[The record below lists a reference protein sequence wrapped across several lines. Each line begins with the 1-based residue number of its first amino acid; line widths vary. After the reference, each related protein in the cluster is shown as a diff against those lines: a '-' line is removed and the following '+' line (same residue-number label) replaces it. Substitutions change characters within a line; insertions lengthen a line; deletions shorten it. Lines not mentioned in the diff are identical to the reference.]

1 MLSSTFLFNGG
12 KRGKRR
18 KGTEND
24 YLTRAS
30 LTIAKNGEECS
41 SFLPFLPILQLT
53 IAKLAGTKRNKREL
67 DNHRVLSEK
76 RGRGVRL
83 VNLGSKLS
91 CSSRA
96 KFRCWRFDLPRG
108 QGSGIIGST
117 NLHAHLCGSW
127 RARISGNGEIYN
139 AARQIRLR
147 YVLLTVLPRNLHI
160 HICKWRGASVEPIDQ
175 PCISR
180 QNGKYTSA
188 YVVNRWSFSIFLEPL
203 ALIKSIV

>member
-41 SFLPFLPILQLT
+41 SFLPILQLT

-91 CSSRA
+91 CSPRA

-188 YVVNRWSFSIFLEPL
+188 YVVQSMKFLDIP
-203 ALIKSIV
+203 

>member
-12 KRGKRR
+12 KRRKRR

-76 RGRGVRL
+76 RGRGYDSL
-83 VNLGSKLS
+83 ILEA
-91 CSSRA
+91 SSRVPRAQSFAAGGLICRAA
-96 KFRCWRFDLPRG
+96 KDR
-108 QGSGIIGST
+108 
-117 NLHAHLCGSW
+117 
-127 RARISGNGEIYN
+127 E
-139 AARQIRLR
+139 
-147 YVLLTVLPRNLHI
+147 
-160 HICKWRGASVEPIDQ
+160 
-175 PCISR
+175 
-180 QNGKYTSA
+180 
-188 YVVNRWSFSIFLEPL
+188 
-203 ALIKSIV
+203 

>member
-160 HICKWRGASVEPIDQ
+160 HICKWRGASLL
-175 PCISR
+175 ISLVSR
-180 QNGKYTSA
+180 GKTVNIPPLMSS
-188 YVVNRWSFSIFLEPL
+188 NRWSFSIFLEPL

>member
-41 SFLPFLPILQLT
+41 SFLPVLPILQLT

-188 YVVNRWSFSIFLEPL
+188 YVVQSMKFLDIP
-203 ALIKSIV
+203 

>member
-96 KFRCWRFDLPRG
+96 KFRCRRFDLPRG

-188 YVVNRWSFSIFLEPL
+188 YVVQSMKFLDIP
-203 ALIKSIV
+203 

>member
-30 LTIAKNGEECS
+30 FTIAKNGEECS

-96 KFRCWRFDLPRG
+96 KFRCRRFDLPRG

-188 YVVNRWSFSIFLEPL
+188 YVVQSMKFLDIP
-203 ALIKSIV
+203 

>member
-160 HICKWRGASVEPIDQ
+160 HICKWRGASEPIDQ

-188 YVVNRWSFSIFLEPL
+188 YVVQSMKFLDIP
-203 ALIKSIV
+203 

>member
-30 LTIAKNGEECS
+30 FTIAKNGEECS

-188 YVVNRWSFSIFLEPL
+188 YVVNR
-203 ALIKSIV
+203 

>member
-1 MLSSTFLFNGG
+1 MVEREG
-12 KRGKRR
+12 KEGK
-18 KGTEND
+18 END

-67 DNHRVLSEK
+67 DNHRVLSE
-76 RGRGVRL
+76 RGREVRL

-96 KFRCWRFDLPRG
+96 KFRCRRFDLPRG

-175 PCISR
+175 SCISR

-188 YVVNRWSFSIFLEPL
+188 YVVQSMKFLDIPWTPR
-203 ALIKSIV
+203 SN

>member
-30 LTIAKNGEECS
+30 LTIAKNDREECS

-188 YVVNRWSFSIFLEPL
+188 YVVQSMKFLDIP
-203 ALIKSIV
+203 

>member
-67 DNHRVLSEK
+67 DNHRVLSE
-76 RGRGVRL
+76 RGREVRL

-96 KFRCWRFDLPRG
+96 KFRCRRFDLPRG

-188 YVVNRWSFSIFLEPL
+188 YVVQSMKFLDIP
-203 ALIKSIV
+203 

>member
-24 YLTRAS
+24 YLTRVS

-188 YVVNRWSFSIFLEPL
+188 YVVQSMKFLDIP
-203 ALIKSIV
+203 

>member
-1 MLSSTFLFNGG
+1 MF
-12 KRGKRR
+12 
-18 KGTEND
+18 
-24 YLTRAS
+24 
-30 LTIAKNGEECS
+30 
-41 SFLPFLPILQLT
+41 FLPFFPSDTPIDDSQE
-53 IAKLAGTKRNKREL
+53 LAGTKRNKREL

-91 CSSRA
+91 CSPRA

-188 YVVNRWSFSIFLEPL
+188 YVVQSMKFLDIPWTPR
-203 ALIKSIV
+203 SN

>member
-41 SFLPFLPILQLT
+41 SFLPILQLT

-188 YVVNRWSFSIFLEPL
+188 YVVQSMKFLDIP
-203 ALIKSIV
+203 

>member
-12 KRGKRR
+12 KRRKRR

-96 KFRCWRFDLPRG
+96 KFRCRRFDLPRG

-188 YVVNRWSFSIFLEPL
+188 YVVQSMKFLDIP
-203 ALIKSIV
+203 

>member
-91 CSSRA
+91 CSPRA

-188 YVVNRWSFSIFLEPL
+188 YVVQSMKFLDIP
-203 ALIKSIV
+203 

>member
-1 MLSSTFLFNGG
+1 MVEREG
-12 KRGKRR
+12 KEGK
-18 KGTEND
+18 END

-91 CSSRA
+91 CSPRA
-96 KFRCWRFDLPRG
+96 KFRCWRFDLPR
-108 QGSGIIGST
+108 GSGIIGST

-188 YVVNRWSFSIFLEPL
+188 YVVQSIKFLDIPWTPR
-203 ALIKSIV
+203 SN

>member
-12 KRGKRR
+12 KRRKRR

-24 YLTRAS
+24 YLTRAC

-96 KFRCWRFDLPRG
+96 KFRCRRFDLPRG

-188 YVVNRWSFSIFLEPL
+188 YVVQSMKFLDIP
-203 ALIKSIV
+203 

>member
-12 KRGKRR
+12 KRRKRR

-127 RARISGNGEIYN
+127 RARISANGEIYN

-188 YVVNRWSFSIFLEPL
+188 YVVQSIKFLDIP
-203 ALIKSIV
+203 

>member
-96 KFRCWRFDLPRG
+96 KFRCRRFDLPRG

-188 YVVNRWSFSIFLEPL
+188 YVVQSMKFLDIPWTPR
-203 ALIKSIV
+203 SN

>member
-41 SFLPFLPILQLT
+41 SFLPFLPIFQLT

-188 YVVNRWSFSIFLEPL
+188 YVVQSMKFLDIP
-203 ALIKSIV
+203 

>member
-41 SFLPFLPILQLT
+41 SFLSFLPILQLT

-96 KFRCWRFDLPRG
+96 KFRCRRFDLPRG

-188 YVVNRWSFSIFLEPL
+188 YVVQSMKFLDIP
-203 ALIKSIV
+203 

>member
-12 KRGKRR
+12 KRRKRR

-24 YLTRAS
+24 YLTRAC

-41 SFLPFLPILQLT
+41 SFLSFLPILQLT

-96 KFRCWRFDLPRG
+96 KFRCRRFDLPRG

-188 YVVNRWSFSIFLEPL
+188 YVVQSMKFLDIP
-203 ALIKSIV
+203 

>member
-30 LTIAKNGEECS
+30 LTIAKNDREECS

-53 IAKLAGTKRNKREL
+53 ITKLAGTKRNKREL

-188 YVVNRWSFSIFLEPL
+188 YVVQSMKFLDIP
-203 ALIKSIV
+203 

>member
-12 KRGKRR
+12 KRRKRR

-41 SFLPFLPILQLT
+41 SFLPVLPILQLT

-96 KFRCWRFDLPRG
+96 KFRCRRFDLPRG

-188 YVVNRWSFSIFLEPL
+188 YVVQSMKFLDIP
-203 ALIKSIV
+203 